1 MDFTNAHHNHND
13 GFWAYVAT
21 WQVPEVPRE
30 PEPAVLIPPPKSHYA
45 LLKIFVGG
53 RPTHPV
59 PSILIMV

>member
-30 PEPAVLIPPPKSHYA
+30 PEPAVHETAAKVTLCLTKN
-45 LLKIFVGG
+45 LRWG
-53 RPTHPV
+53 
-59 PSILIMV
+59 